1 MKIDDVDLHILEE
14 LQKDSRL
21 SMRELAKKVNL
32 SPPSVTE
39 RVRRLEDARIL
50 TQYTIAI
57 NYEKLG
63 LTVDCYVEV
72 TMKNGEYERFKSF
85 ISTYPYVQFCERIAG
100 QACFI
105 TKLKLPNLQELES
118 FINEVT
124 PFAKTISHVVLSTV
138 EMQHTAMNYL
148 RNKPTI

>member
-1 MKIDDVDLHILEE
+1 MKMDDVDLHILEE

-32 SPPSVTE
+32 SAPSVTE
-39 RVRRLEDARIL
+39 RVRRLEEADIL
-50 TQYTIAI
+50 KKYTIDI

-63 LTVDCYVEV
+63 LTVECYVEI

-85 ISTYPYVQFCERIAG
+85 IAAYPYAQFCERIAG

-105 TKLKLPNLQELES
+105 TKLKLPHLQQLEE

-124 PFAKTISHVVLSTV
+124 PFAKTISHVVLSNVNMKSTTL
-138 EMQHTAMNYL
+138 HDL
-148 RNKPTI
+148 RHKRH